1 MDADRR
7 AADIVNAWRD
17 AWNAS
22 DMDALMALFADDSHW
37 VNVVGMHWQGK
48 PAVEHAH
55 RAYFDLM
62 FRGVE
67 QRLEAVESV
76 VTLPGGVLVVVARW
90 WMASFRE
97 PDGATKPEHRNRMTI
112 VIAPVGAEARDLIVH
127 GMNVTIDEYA
137 QQFDPARALDAVA

>member
-1 MDADRR
+1 MDADQR
-7 AADIVNAWRD
+7 AAHIVNAWQD

-48 PAVEHAH
+48 RAVEHAH

-62 FRGVE
+62 FRGVA
-67 QRLEAVESV
+67 QRLEQIEHVAV
-76 VTLPGGVLVVVARW
+76 LPGGTLVVVARW
-90 WMASFRE
+90 WMDSFRE
-97 PDGATKPEHRNRMTI
+97 PDGATKPAHRNRMTI
-112 VIAPVGAEARDLIVH
+112 VIVPDGDRDLIVH

-137 QQFDPARALDAVA
+137 QQFDPARTLTAAA